1 MPIKEVYSNRI
12 LKNVEYWLESRRY
25 HNNYD
30 YAEGSKV
37 GFSKAWVYNNTNNS
51 GQLNLFLAEKNN
63 RYQQLQFPKIHSD
76 SMDILVNNED
86 KKWTFNYF
94 FNQVKSDRNNLPIW
108 NYDVNAIEKKLNM
121 KALSYNQRMQ
131 DRLRGDWFFV
141 RLSQDKESRYKTI
154 FKWLSVQ
161 ETLYN

>member
-1 MPIKEVYSNRI
+1 MQNIGWKAE
-12 LKNVEYWLESRRY
+12 RY

-76 SMDILVNNED
+76 STGVSMDILVNNED

-94 FNQVKSDRNNLPIW
+94 FNQVKSDRNNLPIID
-108 NYDVNAIEKKLNM
+108 YDVNAIEKKLNIESLILQSTY
-121 KALSYNQRMQ
+121 ARQTQ
-131 DRLRGDWFFV
+131 GDWFFV
-141 RLSQDKESRYKTI
+141 SCLKIKEKRYKTI
-154 FKWLSVQ
+154 FNLSVQ

>member
-1 MPIKEVYSNRI
+1 
-12 LKNVEYWLESRRY
+12 
-25 HNNYD
+25 
-30 YAEGSKV
+30 
-37 GFSKAWVYNNTNNS
+37 
-51 GQLNLFLAEKNN
+51 
-63 RYQQLQFPKIHSD
+63 
-76 SMDILVNNED
+76 MDILVNNED